1 MAIVL
6 GNNPKTF
13 KKVIHLFDVNGKKEN
28 LQIEF
33 KYRTRQQFAALV
45 DARNVREKAKEEADL
60 AALAE
65 AGEEGA
71 AKTYEQTVQEMLDDS
86 VAKVLEIA
94 QGWDLEDE
102 FTSENLM
109 QLDGMFP
116 SALMDIQ
123 NAYQAALL
131 ETRRKN

>member
-1 MAIVL
+1 MAIKL

-13 KKVIHLFDVNGKKEN
+13 KKVIPLFDVNGKKES

-33 KYRTRQQFAALV
+33 KYRTRLQFAELV

-60 AALAE
+60 AE
-65 AGEEGA
+65 AGEDGA

-86 VAKVLEIA
+86 VVKVLEIA

-102 FTSENLM
+102 FNAENLVE
-109 QLDGMFP
+109 LDGMFP